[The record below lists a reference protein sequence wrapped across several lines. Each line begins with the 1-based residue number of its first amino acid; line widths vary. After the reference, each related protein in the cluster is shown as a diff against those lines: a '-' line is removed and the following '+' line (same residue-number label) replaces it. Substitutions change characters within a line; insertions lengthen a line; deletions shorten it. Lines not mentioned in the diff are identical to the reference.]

1 MDSEPMRPMPA
12 NEMTEGEID
21 QNLADSFPASDPPS
35 WTLGLDDHTV
45 SNSRNEGRFSWPA
58 GSPSRSCSARPRTS

>member
-1 MDSEPMRPMPA
+1 MTKEEAMESTGLGSDAARA
-12 NEMTEGEID
+12 GNEMTEEEID

-45 SNSRNEGRFSWPA
+45 SDSRNE
-58 GSPSRSCSARPRTS
+58 ARNTA